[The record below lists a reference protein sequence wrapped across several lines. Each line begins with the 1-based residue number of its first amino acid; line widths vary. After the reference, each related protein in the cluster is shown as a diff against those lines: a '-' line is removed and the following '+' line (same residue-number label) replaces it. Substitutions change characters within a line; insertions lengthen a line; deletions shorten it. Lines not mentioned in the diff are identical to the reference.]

1 MNKKIVIKIGG
12 SLLFDKDKNIN
23 YNRISAISDIILN
36 TKFFD
41 SVIIVCGGGILAREY
56 INIVRKF
63 SKNETLCDLVGIDVS
78 RLNARL
84 FMSYFGPSAYPLIP
98 KTIEE
103 VSLASKSY
111 KIVVI
116 GGLLPGQST
125 TTVAIELAE
134 FLNAQ
139 YAVILTDVQGIFDK
153 DPKVDK
159 SAKLIKEVTLKQLQ
173 QIILNNS
180 KQDQA
185 AAGEYRIFDAV
196 SLQILKRSKIPVYII
211 SGLKLDA
218 FTDLMNGSEEIK
230 GTLIVD

>member
-1 MNKKIVIKIGG
+1 
-12 SLLFDKDKNIN
+12 
-23 YNRISAISDIILN
+23 
-36 TKFFD
+36 
-41 SVIIVCGGGILAREY
+41 
-56 INIVRKF
+56 
-63 SKNETLCDLVGIDVS
+63 
-78 RLNARL
+78 
-84 FMSYFGPSAYPLIP
+84 MSYFGPSAYPLIP

-125 TTVAIELAE
+125 TTVAIELSE

-159 SAKLIKEVTLKQLQ
+159 SAKLIKEITLKQLQ
-173 QIILNNS
+173 NIILNNS